1 MISVLPMFRAVYP
14 SKSPERSNENS
25 NGVKRIFFIGGVLMT
40 IYYFRKNPEKV
51 NDIKDEFYER

>member
-1 MISVLPMFRAVYP
+1 MFRAVYP

-51 NDIKDEFYER
+51 NDIKGEFYER

>member
-14 SKSPERSNENS
+14 SKNPERSNENS